1 MKQRLYIALMGLA
14 TMLMVVLAYVPHHH
28 HEGAVCM
35 TTEHCDTDNRDNDR
49 HTQHSNHGGES
60 CMESANFILSKV
72 STNYHLYHSATLFSA
87 IIIHVLS
94 CTEVDDEDENV
105 VENPY
110 INHYHS
116 VDYSGGNSLRA
127 PPRV

>member
-14 TMLMVVLAYVPHHH
+14 TMLMVVLAYIPHHH

-60 CMESANFILSKV
+60 CMESTNFIVSKITTNNSANYS
-72 STNYHLYHSATLFSA
+72 STLLSA
-87 IIIHVLS
+87 IILNILAQ
-94 CTEVDDEDENV
+94 TEVDSDEDSA
-105 VENPY
+105 VEAPY
-110 INHYHS
+110 INLYHS
-116 VDYSGGNSLRA
+116 VDYSGGRSLRA